1 MGFFDRLL
9 DVIRL
14 NDDDDDYEA
23 DYNEDD
29 DLEDEDEE
37 DDEEDF
43 EDDKPK
49 KRFWQKF
56 SRKSD
61 DDEDELDDEEDLDD
75 EDEEDEEDEEEE
87 KKGRKSFSFFRS
99 RKSSADDDDEDDE
112 DEDEEEDEDDVE
124 EERPRASRASRGRSS
139 SGARETSR
147 TRRETS
153 RRSSQ
158 KSYTA
163 SYASSDRTSSRS
175 SYDQT
180 DWSSMVTEK
189 PVKNTRN
196 DRKKRA
202 NMGHGGKVEVIRPES
217 MEDTQ
222 DIAET
227 LMANSTVVINLE
239 GIDVDTA
246 QRIID
251 FSCGACYSL
260 HGGLQKVS
268 TYFYI
273 LTPENV
279 SISGDYT
286 SLLNGDFD
294 LPSMRS
300 QY

>member
-14 NDDDDDYEA
+14 NDDDDDYED

-61 DDEDELDDEEDLDD
+61 DDEDELDNEEDDLDD
-75 EDEEDEEDEEEE
+75 EDEEDDEEDTKE
-87 KKGRKSFSFFRS
+87 RKSFSFFRS
-99 RKSSADDDDEDDE
+99 RKSSSDEDDEEDEDDE
-112 DEDEEEDEDDVE
+112 DEDEDEDDVE

-139 SGARETSR
+139 SGTREKSR
-147 TRRETS
+147 ARRETS

-196 DRKKRA
+196 DRKKRT

-294 LPSMRS
+294 FPSMRS